1 MIKIGKV
8 MYLNTYPMFYKL
20 EGYPF
25 IEDHPSNLVK
35 KFLNREIDA
44 GILSSALYLYK
55 KQDFF
60 FLDDISISGKD
71 RVCSVLLFSKK
82 EIKDIKDSDEIY
94 LTEDS
99 ISSKILAITFLED
112 FYNKRPLYVKSFND
126 NITALLLIGDKAIKF
141 KNENFP
147 FIYDL
152 GSMWYEKF
160 YLPFVFALFTVRKE
174 LLNSNIIKKLKQ
186 DIKYSIDLFY
196 KDLKANK
203 IEIKEWDKTFL
214 DYYFND
220 CLDLTLQDKHLESLA
235 IYEKYV
241 IKFIDKAL
249 NI

>member
-1 MIKIGKV
+1 M
-8 MYLNTYPMFYKL
+8 
-20 EGYPF
+20 
-25 IEDHPSNLVK
+25 
-35 KFLNREIDA
+35 
-44 GILSSALYLYK
+44 
-55 KQDFF
+55 
-60 FLDDISISGKD
+60 
-71 RVCSVLLFSKK
+71 LFSKK